1 LNKEYDIAWALNNYF
16 KEFYYLIEGM
26 PESEPMLECKTLLK
40 YAERNWKEQREYRER
55 LDRLRKLAAKQE
67 KEKSKK

>member
-1 LNKEYDIAWALNNYF
+1 LVLVIIEVSSYYF
-16 KEFYYLIEGM
+16 HPG
-26 PESEPMLECKTLLK
+26 TLLK
-40 YAERNWKEQREYRER
+40 HAERNWKEQHEYRER